1 MTISLLWVLVFICMI
16 CLNTLGHKI
25 NTLNDAIDYLS
36 DCFYLAESDIK
47 SKLPNKEKKLFYYS
61 ESGELTRAH
70 DTDAGMDIRSAED
83 YVLKPNER
91 HLFKTGIY
99 GILPKGTDIK
109 VTPRSGLA
117 LKAGITV
124 ANSPGLIDEDY
135 RGEIGVILINHSND
149 NFIIKNG
156 DRIAQL
162 VLTKYEK
169 IEFNESKELSNTDRG
184 EGGFGSTGVK

>member
-1 MTISLLWVLVFICMI
+1 MI
-16 CLNTLGHKI
+16 VRII
-25 NTLNDAIDYLS
+25 N
-36 DCFYLAESDIK
+36 K
-47 SKLPNKEKKLFYYS
+47 SNNP
-61 ESGELTRAH
+61 
-70 DTDAGMDIRSAED
+70 
-83 YVLKPNER
+83 
-91 HLFKTGIY
+91 
-99 GILPKGTDIK
+99 LPKYETDGAAGIDLMANLPTDLENSSK
-109 VTPRSGLA
+109 VAFDLELKGKNFEKVGRYNNGKPEDVVIVLSHGGRVLIPTGLFIEVPKGYKANVLPRSGLA

-169 IEFNESKELSNTDRG
+169 IEFEEVDELSNTNRG
-184 EGGFGSTGVK
+184 EGGFGHTDNKH